1 MLDNKKKYVVLEPM
15 KKPVDS
21 VLAPCYPYSAYC
33 TLVCEIPYGM
43 VAIDEEI
50 EHCLEE
56 AYGIEG
62 LKVET
67 PTTYTEDRLNF
78 IYPYWRVVSKK
89 GHLLNRNGKETQ
101 KSRLEEEGHEVYDP
115 NPDWESYAVRD
126 YTKKKF
132 DFASLNITVRTDPE
146 EYVKKA
152 ENFYKK

>member
-15 KKPVDS
+15 KKPVDY

-33 TLVCEIPYGM
+33 ALVCEIPHGM
-43 VAIDEEI
+43 IATDTDIMA
-50 EHCLEE
+50 CLEKV
-56 AYGIEG
+56 YGIEG

-67 PTTYTEDRLNF
+67 PITYSEDRLNL
-78 IYPYWRVVSKK
+78 IYPYWRVVSQN

-101 KSRLEEEGHEVYDP
+101 KRRLEEEGHEIYEP
-115 NPDWESYAVRD
+115 NPDWDAYAVRD

-132 DFASLNITVRTDPE
+132 DFSSLNISVREDPE

-152 ENFYKK
+152 ERLFKD